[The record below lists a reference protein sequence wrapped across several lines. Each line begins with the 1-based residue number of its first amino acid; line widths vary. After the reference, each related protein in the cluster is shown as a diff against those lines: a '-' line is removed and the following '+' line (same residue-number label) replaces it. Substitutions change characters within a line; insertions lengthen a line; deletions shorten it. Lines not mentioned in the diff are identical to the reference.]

1 MKLLITG
8 GAGFIGSNFILNR
21 IEKGDQV
28 VNLDKLTY
36 SGNLNNLVS
45 VQNRENYSFV
55 RGDIGDKSLV
65 RKIFSECRP
74 DAVVNFA
81 AETHVDRSVIDPES
95 FVRTNV
101 LGTSNLLLETLE
113 YWKSLSQEEKAK
125 FRFHHISTDEVY
137 GSLGFEDP
145 AFTENT
151 AYAPNSPYSAS
162 KASSDHFVRAFH
174 ETYGLPTL
182 ISNCSNNYGPRQFPE
197 KLIPL
202 MVLNAIEGK
211 PLPIYGNSKNIRDW
225 LHVFDHC
232 DAISLILEKSKP
244 GECYNVGGN
253 SEKNNLEV
261 VAAIINVLDQEVPRP
276 DGKSYSE
283 QIHFVKDRPGHDLR
297 YAINADKIK
306 KDLGWTP
313 KFNFDQGI
321 RETVLWYLANED
333 WVKNVKD
340 GSYQDWIKKNY
351 EER

>member
-151 AYAPNSPYSAS
+151 AYAPNSPSSAS

-211 PLPIYGNSKNIRDW
+211 PLPIYGNGKNIRDW

>member
-211 PLPIYGNSKNIRDW
+211 PLPIYGNGKNIRDW

-283 QIHFVKDRPGHDLR
+283 QIHFVKDRPGHDPR

>member
-113 YWKSLSQEEKAK
+113 YWKSLSQEKKAK

-174 ETYGLPTL
+174 ELMD
-182 ISNCSNNYGPRQFPE
+182 CPR
-197 KLIPL
+197 
-202 MVLNAIEGK
+202 
-211 PLPIYGNSKNIRDW
+211 
-225 LHVFDHC
+225 
-232 DAISLILEKSKP
+232 
-244 GECYNVGGN
+244 
-253 SEKNNLEV
+253 
-261 VAAIINVLDQEVPRP
+261 
-276 DGKSYSE
+276 
-283 QIHFVKDRPGHDLR
+283 
-297 YAINADKIK
+297 
-306 KDLGWTP
+306 
-313 KFNFDQGI
+313 
-321 RETVLWYLANED
+321 
-333 WVKNVKD
+333 
-340 GSYQDWIKKNY
+340 
-351 EER
+351 

>member
-174 ETYGLPTL
+174 ETFGLPTL

-211 PLPIYGNSKNIRDW
+211 PLPIYGNGKNIRDW

>member
-211 PLPIYGNSKNIRDW
+211 PLPIYGNGKNIRDW

>member
-1 MKLLITG
+1 M
-8 GAGFIGSNFILNR
+8 
-21 IEKGDQV
+21 

-211 PLPIYGNSKNIRDW
+211 PLPIYGNGKNIRDW

-351 EER
+351 ER